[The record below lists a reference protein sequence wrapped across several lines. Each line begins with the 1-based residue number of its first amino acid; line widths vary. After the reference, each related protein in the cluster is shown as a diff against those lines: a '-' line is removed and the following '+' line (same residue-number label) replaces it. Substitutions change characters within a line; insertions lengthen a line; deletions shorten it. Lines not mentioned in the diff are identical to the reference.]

1 MMCPP
6 RNATLSQKRPYLGEY
21 QGTMMVD
28 KALDKAFPMM
38 IFFSHFF
45 GGESGMYPA
54 VVCVLQLLCIHIMTQ
69 R

>member
-1 MMCPP
+1 
-6 RNATLSQKRPYLGEY
+6 
-21 QGTMMVD
+21 MVD